1 MSENKFIIS
10 GLLINLDSDTTNL
23 SINNQL
29 KIFILLIF
37 FLLICFFALIEK
49 ILQSSDKP
57 KNNSNYYLSGIK
69 INSNL
74 AKMFTILGV
83 LQESEDTFKV
93 EMK

>member
-49 ILQSSDKP
+49 ILQSSD
-57 KNNSNYYLSGIK
+57 
-69 INSNL
+69 
-74 AKMFTILGV
+74 
-83 LQESEDTFKV
+83 
-93 EMK
+93 